1 MAAIGLT
8 NATLDRVA
16 GRTAVPGP
24 PIASAGALIG
34 GTIAALHGV
43 TRRAAVPGSPP
54 RTVAVAITIRR
65 WRRIILSIRSPDAGD
80 NGRSNQGNCKYN
92 LRGRAHGEAPSSLHV
107 H

>member
-34 GTIAALHGV
+34 STITALYGV
-43 TRRAAVPGSPP
+43 TRRAAIPCSPP
-54 RTVAVAITIRR
+54 RTLAVAITIRR
-65 WRRIILSIRSPDAGD
+65 WRRIVLSIRSPDAGG
-80 NGRSNQGNCKYN
+80 NRRSNQGNRKYN
-92 LRGRAHGEAPSSLHV
+92 LRGHANGEAPSSLD
-107 H
+107 